1 MTKDLK
7 KTNTLFHTISEFK
20 FLEQIILNRGFKA
33 SYADETI
40 SGMNVKILMISFS
53 NVALFESET
62 QINYGSYS
70 IGLKLEW
77 GKQKELQPVIYTYP
91 ESTMGATFFENY
103 YVAEKDQTIL
113 TILEERKTQEKMDP
127 ATFGLIL
134 DLKQIS
140 ENSHKMLL
148 YLKPDIVKN
157 KKGVEFKAFN
167 DREWRFICN
176 DENHTPIIFEK
187 NFLNGAWNTHYEVAK
202 TFTKPFTPTIVLPF
216 NLEDVK
222 YIVVPTIA
230 EKKQI
235 MITLCDA
242 FGRDNVINQ
251 IINGELDVLSR
262 NSLWDDI

>member
-1 MTKDLK
+1 MTKELK
-7 KTNTLFHTISEFK
+7 KTNTLFHTISEYK

-77 GKQKELQPVIYTYP
+77 GKQRELEPVIYTYS
-91 ESTMGATFFENY
+91 ESTMGITFFENY
-103 YVAEKDQTIL
+103 FIAEKDQAIL
-113 TILEERKTQEKMDP
+113 TFIEKEKTQEKMDP

-148 YLKPDIVKN
+148 YLKRDIVKN

-176 DENHTPIIFEK
+176 DKNHTPIIFER
-187 NFLNGAWNTHYEVAK
+187 NFLNGAWNTHYEEAK
-202 TFTKPFTPTIVLPF
+202 TFPKPFTQKTVLQF

-222 YIVVPTIA
+222 YIVVPTID

-235 MITLCDA
+235 LKALCDT

-251 IINGELDVLSR
+251 IINGELDILSR